1 MSAQPARVQATI
13 LGQTVTADVVDRIST
28 ADARD
33 GIRDVLVLD
42 VDGSR
47 YRVDESDTQPR

>member
-1 MSAQPARVQATI
+1 MSTQPNRVQADI
-13 LGQTVTADVVDRIST
+13 LGQTVAADVVDRFST

-42 VDGSR
+42 VNGSTF
-47 YRVDESDTQPR
+47 RVDEADTRPR